1 MLEKL
6 ASKVQR
12 WLEGNHHEQIS
23 LSDTDGDS
31 FQEGVLKLQ
40 KRFQAAAREFWRDDS
55 VLKTHQAYKEMLS
68 VPHFKELL
76 PYAGYF
82 SDDHIFVL
90 DEGSL
95 DKNGSIILNP
105 GFVLEVRPQVG
116 ADESMENVLKSI
128 FTQAPPGTGI
138 SIQLYATPDILPRLK
153 QKARNVI
160 SDVEFGIDKEPW
172 ELRNRNIFAT
182 AMRNRIEHYINGA
195 YKSIA
200 GETSNYLLRD
210 YRVIISVVM
219 PYNVEDDGAIED
231 TIDFRKSM
239 LSTLS
244 ASHLP
249 GGYWTATALIDWV
262 SDVLDHK
269 RVLAKNN
276 KPVSKEYDRT
286 LPLREQFAQSGSLVG
301 FQNDSIEFEDTE
313 TEFVSMSVRDFPKR
327 WSLGAMSNLIGDYYQ
342 SSMSINCPFLIT
354 LLVVT
359 RRHDEFK
366 SIANMKAARLE
377 QLKRSQM
384 AMFNPSIHEESLE
397 WQYAQKSLGDGAV
410 MVDLG
415 MKVSLITSASNSK
428 KAIADT
434 RAVFA
439 NKGFTLSNDRF
450 LQALSFKSI
459 IPMGLT
465 QPVIS
470 DLRDMGHLGLK
481 FSNNAVSLSPLI
493 AEWKGTNNNTITL
506 FGRRGQIMGF
516 DFFDSDTNYNFA
528 IAATSGSGKSFLMN
542 EIALSYLSIG
552 GKVWIIDVGRSY
564 EKLCRV
570 MGGEFIVFSDDSNI
584 CMNPFTF
591 IGRKKAGADA
601 ENEDDGDVKNI
612 DTEMEM
618 LKPLFEQMMTRG
630 KSKLSGTDLS
640 HLEMAIKNTYL
651 KYGNASTV
659 TKVRDELLTMCRD
672 EGYCT
677 IRDMATML
685 YPWTVEGMYG
695 KFFEGEANLSF
706 NNNFTV
712 LELEELKSRPDLQA
726 VVLMLLMY
734 QISDDMYLGERKQRK
749 IVFLD
754 EAWDLFSSGVRRDAE
769 TEESATAKFI
779 KTGYRRARKYG
790 GSFGTATQSVSDYYQ
805 SSAAE
810 AALNNSEW
818 LLLLNQKKES
828 ITMLGK
834 EGKLSL
840 DPYQERMLR
849 DVHSRRGVYSE
860 VFVSYTNGSGVG
872 RLFVDGFSKVLFS
885 SKAEDFEDVKKYEA
899 QGYDLPTAVQ
909 KVAED
914 RGWM

>member
-1 MLEKL
+1 MLDKL
-6 ASKVQR
+6 VAKASR
-12 WLEGNHHEQIS
+12 WLEGKHYEEITLNDPESDSLHENVNNFRKKI
-23 LSDTDGDS
+23 
-31 FQEGVLKLQ
+31 
-40 KRFQAAAREFWRDDS
+40 QAAAREFWRDDS

-68 VPHFKELL
+68 VPHFRELL

-82 SDDHIFVL
+82 EEDKIFVL

-95 DKNGSIILNP
+95 DKNGNMVLNP
-105 GFVLEVRPQVG
+105 GFVLEVTPQIG
-116 ADESMENVLKSI
+116 ADESMENVLKAI
-128 FTQAPPGTGI
+128 FMQAPPGTGI
-138 SIQLYATPDILPRLK
+138 TIQLYATPDILDKLK
-153 QKARNVI
+153 DKARNVL
-160 SDVEFGIDKEPW
+160 SDYELGLEKEPW
-172 ELRNRNIFAT
+172 EQRNENIYVT
-182 AMRNRIEHYINGA
+182 AIRNRIEHYINGA

-219 PYNVEDDGAIED
+219 PYNVEEDNAIED
-231 TIDFRKSM
+231 TIDFRKSVQ
-239 LSTLS
+239 STLQ
-244 ASHLP
+244 AAHLP
-249 GGYWTATALIDWV
+249 GGVWGANALLEWV
-262 SDVLDHK
+262 SDMLDHK

-276 KPVSKEYDRT
+276 KSVRKEFT
-286 LPLREQFAQSGSLVG
+286 NMAPLREQFAQSGSLIG
-301 FQNDSIEFEDTE
+301 IQNDSIEFQDTE
-313 TEFVSMSVRDFPKR
+313 TELVSMSVKDFPKY
-327 WSLGAMSNLIGDYYQ
+327 WTLGAMSNLIGDYYQ

-366 SIANMKAARLE
+366 NIANMKAARLE

-384 AMFNPSIHEESLE
+384 AMFNPSLHEESSE
-397 WQYAQKSLGDGAV
+397 WRFAQKSLGDGAV

-415 MKVSLITSASNSK
+415 MKVTLITSESNSK

-481 FSNNAVSLSPLI
+481 FSGNAVTLSPLI

-528 IAATSGSGKSFLMN
+528 IAATSGSGKSFLAN

-570 MGGEFIVFSDDSNI
+570 MGGEFIVFSDDSKI

-591 IGRKKAGADA
+591 IGRGR
-601 ENEDDGDVKNI
+601 EDGGTGEDDVKNI

-630 KSKLSGTDLS
+630 KTKLSGTDLS
-640 HLEMAIKNTYL
+640 HLEMAIKNTYI
-651 KYGNASTV
+651 KYGNKATV
-659 TKVRDELLTMCRD
+659 TKVRDELLTMCRED
-672 EGYCT
+672 GYCT

-685 YPWTVEGMYG
+685 YPWTVDGMYG
-695 KFFEGEANLSF
+695 KFFEGDANLSF
-706 NNNFTV
+706 TNNFTV

-734 QISDDMYLGERKQRK
+734 QISDDMYLGDRNQRK
-749 IVFLD
+749 LVFLD

-790 GSFGTATQSVSDYYQ
+790 GSFGTATQSVGDYYQ

-828 ITMLGK
+828 IAMLGK
-834 EGKLSL
+834 EGKLAL

-860 VFVSYTNGSGVG
+860 VFVNFSGGSGVG

-885 SKAEDFEDVKKYEA
+885 SKAEDFQDVKNYEA
-899 QGYDLPTAVQ
+899 AGYDLPTAVR

-914 RGWM
+914 RGWA